1 MEGGGEKGE
10 EGFSPLFLP
19 FIFSP
24 SSPPPEKPDTQ
35 VTSEITSWGVPLN
48 RVWFLVSAPKH
59 GI

>member
-24 SSPPPEKPDTQ
+24 FRPPPEKPDTQ
-35 VTSEITSWGVPLN
+35 ITSEITSWDVPSHRLC
-48 RVWFLVSAPKH
+48 
-59 GI
+59 